1 MKLSLSIQR
10 KGETKTL
17 AINSWAKVLLSL
29 CMLGLPVSAG
39 VYLGLQLSGGNV
51 GLLLE
56 HSIESLE
63 AQLSEQRQ
71 ALAEGRVEAEQKI
84 QALTLRLA
92 ELQARLVRLDA
103 AGEHLTGL
111 AGLDPAELDFSGK
124 PALGGPESPDQHALV
139 STEVEAIFADL
150 ESRLKSREQQFSILE
165 TMLADR
171 KLSQVNGLEG
181 RPVNKGWLS
190 SRYGYRTDP
199 FTGRK
204 TWHGGIDFA
213 GKRGSDVVAV
223 APGVVIASGK
233 RAGYGNYVEI
243 DHGEGYVTRYGHNDE
258 NRVSVGDMVEKG
270 QVIAAMGSTGRSTGP
285 HVHFEVYKHG
295 RSVDPSSYIRRTL
308 R

>member
-1 MKLSLSIQR
+1 MKLSISIHR
-10 KGETKTL
+10 KGEAKTL

-29 CMLGLPVSAG
+29 CMLGMPVSAG
-39 VYLGLQLSGGNV
+39 IYLGLQLSGGNV

-71 ALAEGRVEAEQKI
+71 ELAKGRAEAEQKI
-84 QALTLRLA
+84 QALTLKLA

-103 AGEHLTGL
+103 AGEHLTNL
-111 AGLDPAELDFSGK
+111 AGLDPAELDFSAR
-124 PALGGPESPDQHALV
+124 PAVGGPESTDQQSLM

-181 RPVNKGWLS
+181 RPVTKGWIS

-204 TWHGGIDFA
+204 SWHGGMDFA
-213 GKRGSDVVAV
+213 GRKGSDVVAV
-223 APGVVIASGK
+223 APGVVIAAGE

-243 DHGEGYVTRYGHNDE
+243 DHGEGYITRYGHNDE
-258 NRVSVGDMVEKG
+258 NKVTVGDMVEKG
-270 QVIAAMGSTGRSTGP
+270 QVIAAMGSSGRSTGP

-295 RSVDPSSYIRRTL
+295 RAVDPSSYIRRTL